1 MNVSGLFFIAI
12 LLSLLELVLA
22 STPDYTLYNLQMGIQ
37 WISPLFWIFTAMA
50 MNSEQGEV
58 EINDQGDSVQVP
70 TQPNSPGEI
79 AIGSL
84 PGTWPG
90 TVRQPE
96 HGKNKMVLYM
106 LSSVKPQCH
115 LFIVELLY
123 HPILNCTPKYQ

>member
-1 MNVSGLFFIAI
+1 MNASGLFFAI
-12 LLSLLELVLA
+12 LLSQLELVLA

-37 WISPLFWIFTAMA
+37 WIPPFWIFITMV

-58 EINDQGDSVQVP
+58 EMNDQGDSVQVP

-96 HGKNKMVLYM
+96 HGKNKMVLDM

>member
-1 MNVSGLFFIAI
+1 MNVSDLFCFAI
-12 LLSLLELVLA
+12 LLSQLELVLA

-37 WISPLFWIFTAMA
+37 WIPPLFWIFITMV

-58 EINDQGDSVQVP
+58 EMDDQGDSVQVP

-90 TVRQPE
+90 TLRQPE

-106 LSSVKPQCH
+106 LSSSKATMSPFYVS
-115 LFIVELLY
+115 
-123 HPILNCTPKYQ
+123 